1 MPAAC
6 PASALLSLEPE
17 LQVQVLRGLGPA
29 DLRSARLACSG
40 LRSLAG
46 TQLVTGLQLDVVR
59 TQRRLEALSFH
70 WPEEEQDVVIVR
82 PSLAQLQAEE
92 ADIEGDLGLDLPQLA
107 LQLLATHNTLI
118 QEQQSSPSSMSGWW
132 RCWGSTG
139 G

>member
-1 MPAAC
+1 MAA
-6 PASALLSLEPE
+6 ASALLSLEPE
-17 LQVQVLRGLGPA
+17 LQAQVLRCLRPA

-40 LRSLAG
+40 LRD
-46 TQLVTGLQLDVVR
+46 TQVVTGMQVDVVR
-59 TQRRLEALSFH
+59 TQRYLEAGSIRWL
-70 WPEEEQDVVIVR
+70 EDEQDGH
-82 PSLAQLQAEE
+82 PSLEELQNEE
-92 ADIEGDLGLDLPQLA
+92 AGILAELSLDLPQLA